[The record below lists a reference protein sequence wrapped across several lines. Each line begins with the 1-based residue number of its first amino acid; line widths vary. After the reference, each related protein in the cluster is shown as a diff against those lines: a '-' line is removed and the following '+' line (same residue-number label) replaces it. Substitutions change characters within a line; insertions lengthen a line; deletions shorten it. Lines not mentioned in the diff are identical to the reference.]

1 LALGCCEAKANWG
14 GETRE
19 VEQTMA
25 VGLKTKTGQKGKREK
40 ERGKRVLL
48 IFEKQQTNEFKYK
61 FEFKHTNQCTSMYVT
76 LNPYD

>member
-61 FEFKHTNQCTSMYVT
+61 FEFKHTKPMHQHVCNIKP
-76 LNPYD
+76 L